1 MANYRALL
9 RTFPAIADY
18 FRNARWIR
26 RGDVMAYPPN
36 VEAKHFTTDGAGFRH
51 TVFGGN
57 AVGLAE
63 ASGIGDFGLLLGS
76 SHTFGFGLSSNAETL
91 ASRLSEA
98 TGLRYLN
105 ICYPEADSRT
115 LFASLARVLRNA
127 RGRVKH
133 VVFISGGDFTRWC
146 FHVRADP
153 LFGTPI
159 LPLPGAEPAA
169 DMQEQFTNL
178 LHFNFFWTRLA
189 AQAVSAAGAGFLLGD
204 DITFFE
210 KSSPDEIERIGELGA
225 VAGEGQSIRF
235 ESHRRFALTFQA
247 ERRKFAAVEKIA
259 IAAFPDA
266 DRLLYIDEYHYRA
279 ETLADIS
286 DKMAGKIYALP
297 MRAEA

>member
-36 VEAKHFTTDGAGFRH
+36 VEARHFTTDATGFRH
-51 TVFGGN
+51 TIHDGR

-63 ASGIGDFGLLLGS
+63 VAGLDGFGLLLGS
-76 SHTFGFGLSSNAETL
+76 SHTFGFGLSGNVETL

-98 TGLRYLN
+98 TGLCYLN

-115 LFASLARVLRNA
+115 LFASLARVLRSA

-159 LPLPGAEPAA
+159 LPMPAAEPVP
-169 DMQEQFTNL
+169 DMQEQFGNL
-178 LHFNFFWTRLA
+178 LHFNFFWSRLA

-210 KSSPDEIERIGELGA
+210 KSSPDEIERLGELGI
-225 VAGEGQSIRF
+225 VAGEGQRVRF

-247 ERRKFAAVEKIA
+247 ERRKFAAAEKIA

-279 ETLADIS
+279 ETLAEIA
-286 DKMAGKIYALP
+286 DKMAGRINARP